1 MLTRKRSKDYNNPIS
16 MVMYLEQI
24 FQDVNEQMLETTYT
38 LRSSQLLKITPN
50 FKKYMWQ
57 KLKLEKT
64 NIVIQ
69 QMLEPSVATMVET
82 YSKLDTM
89 AIEIDNQMVVIQVQ
103 VGKNIVEDILIDG
116 GANANIIIENLITK
130 LGLPKL
136 RPTPYHLI
144 VWPDLQESSEI

>member
-1 MLTRKRSKDYNNPIS
+1 MLTRKRSKNYNNPIN

-69 QMLEPSVATMVET
+69 
-82 YSKLDTM
+82 
-89 AIEIDNQMVVIQVQ
+89 
-103 VGKNIVEDILIDG
+103 
-116 GANANIIIENLITK
+116 
-130 LGLPKL
+130 
-136 RPTPYHLI
+136 
-144 VWPDLQESSEI
+144 

>member
-1 MLTRKRSKDYNNPIS
+1 

-50 FKKYMWQ
+50 LKKYMWQ

-69 QMLEPSVATMVET
+69 
-82 YSKLDTM
+82 
-89 AIEIDNQMVVIQVQ
+89 
-103 VGKNIVEDILIDG
+103 
-116 GANANIIIENLITK
+116 
-130 LGLPKL
+130 
-136 RPTPYHLI
+136 
-144 VWPDLQESSEI
+144 